1 MNQWTQLKSG
11 LILSLGE
18 QRTRA
23 RKGWRKQSPT
33 VVNPTKAWGDIH
45 SVSVRPWTGGEIR

>member
-45 SVSVRPWTGGEIR
+45 SVSVRP